1 MKPGDGEFVAVISLP
16 KNDLLKRLGALVAE
30 EYLTVETRVSYCAL
44 VLNHTK
50 TRISEVLS

>member
-30 EYLTVETRVSYCAL
+30 EYLTVEARVSYCAL